1 MVLSSQQASSSTLT
15 LLPNRSATW
24 AETRLSLLLICG
36 TMLAIGTFWAFIGA
50 WMILPFSGIEAALV
64 AFFLYRVC
72 LATYQRQVITFSPGE
87 ILVQVGRHFPKR
99 SWHFNRESCF
109 LELTH
114 PRHPHAPLGIEISD
128 GKQTLELGSF
138 LNKQDKE
145 TALGKLKDAGLF
157 IRTYKQAS

>member
-1 MVLSSQQASSSTLT
+1 MVLFTHKASTRTLT

-24 AETRLSLLLICG
+24 AETQLSLLLICG
-36 TMLAIGTFWAFIGA
+36 TMLAIGTFWAFVGA

-72 LATYQRQVITFSPGE
+72 LKTYQRQVITISPGK

-99 SWHFNRESCF
+99 SWHLERQSSF

-114 PRHPHAPLGIEISD
+114 PKHPYAPLGIEISD
-128 GKQTLELGSF
+128 GKQTIELGSF
-138 LNKQDKE
+138 LNRQDKE
-145 TALGKLKDAGLF
+145 TALSKLKDAGLF